1 MPPITISSSECNQ
14 HLGRAKR
21 AAMSGLVVIAHR
33 GRPTHVLLSIDEYRR
48 LTGDKLS
55 LGAALAEDE
64 PTDFDFES
72 PQIDLKIEPPDR
84 SV

>member
-21 AAMSGLVVIAHR
+21 AAMSGLVVITHR
-33 GRPTHVLLSIDEYRR
+33 GCPTHVLLSIDEYRR
-48 LTGDKLS
+48 LTGEKLS

-64 PTDFDFES
+64 RTEFDFE
-72 PQIDLKIEPPDR
+72 PPRVDLKVEPPDL